1 MPVKDGRDAPISF
14 REMSI
19 DALRD
24 RMFLDGKIRCAMPP
38 RVAGGD

>member
-1 MPVKDGRDAPISF
+1 MPAKDGRDAPISF

-24 RMFLDGKIRCAMPP
+24 WMFPIGNLSPP
-38 RVAGGD
+38 RSLPDAADN